1 MKSSGRLVKEDP
13 ERAAV
18 WQGRK
23 VSSDRGRSEGSR
35 GGFFKVIGHQ
45 FGLVG
50 GRFMYQESPRLNYR

>member
-23 VSSDRGRSEGSR
+23 VSSGRGRSEGSG
-35 GGFFKVIGHQ
+35 GGFFKVIGH
-45 FGLVG
+45 LVCLDSWG
-50 GRFMYQESPRLNYR
+50 EDLCTRRVPG